1 MPFGSEPFSLSRAI
15 AASRRASLDSE
26 VRDRSAF
33 SSHHPPT
40 EIYFLARNSTPVYV
54 RVEHDNNFQLHAARS
69 WESVATEADS
79 IIRADTPQREA
90 SAKPVIAAPMSTTTL
105 PTLRRRRGRT
115 GSDAPAAAS
124 SPVLG
129 VSMRSNAGAGRINT
143 DTPATEK
150 LRDDESSDLTPL
162 TEDHTADI
170 FPAPIEEAVP
180 RATSSTPC
188 EHGISLPRTPLPRPG
203 PASPASTPLSASS
216 DFLAH
221 ASRTRALADAM
232 LSRLKVYREEK

>member
-40 EIYFLARNSTPVYV
+40 EIYFRARGSTHFV
-54 RVEHDNNFQLHAARS
+54 RVEHDNNFKLHTARS
-69 WESVATEADS
+69 WEAVATEADS

-90 SAKPVIAAPMSTTTL
+90 AAKPVIAAPMSSTTV

-129 VSMRSNAGAGRINT
+129 VSMQSNAGAGRINT

-162 TEDHTADI
+162 KEDHTADI
-170 FPAPIEEAVP
+170 FPAPNEEAVP
-180 RATSSTPC
+180 RATSSIPC
-188 EHGISLPRTPLPRPG
+188 VHGISLPRTPLPRSG